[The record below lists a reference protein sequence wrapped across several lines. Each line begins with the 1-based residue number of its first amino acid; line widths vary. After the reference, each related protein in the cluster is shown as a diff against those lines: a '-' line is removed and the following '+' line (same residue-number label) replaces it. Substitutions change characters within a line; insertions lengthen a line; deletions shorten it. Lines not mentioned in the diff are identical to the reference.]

1 LPHNLFEEVFCEE
14 DERQNKCGTTY
25 I

>member
-14 DERQNKCGTTY
+14 DELQNKCGTTY